1 VDFANLALVV
11 VDEAGALFAVVGLNR
26 DLLGEF
32 AAHSFGVSVCFGGG
46 VFQGY
51 VAADAD
57 ALLGVQPAFPL
68 PFAARVL
75 EQMYAAVRVSMAEDN
90 IWNELFEAGVFLHFV
105 PRPIAR
111 VLRAEQLAQVPLDVA
126 GKALEMPEA
135 MEQGRGH
142 DEDVLGLHLRHGG
155 ILSNVR

>member
-1 VDFANLALVV
+1 
-11 VDEAGALFAVVGLNR
+11 
-26 DLLGEF
+26 
-32 AAHSFGVSVCFGGG
+32 
-46 VFQGY
+46 
-51 VAADAD
+51 
-57 ALLGVQPAFPL
+57 
-68 PFAARVL
+68 
-75 EQMYAAVRVSMAEDN
+75 MYAAVSVSMAEDN
-90 IWNELFEAGVFLHFV
+90 IWNELFEAGVFLYFV